1 MIIDLERLESM
12 DASARHI
19 NTYQKEW
26 PNGCELNRENIE
38 RAIAVKFG
46 VHWLVQSLLS
56 GIALSGYKSKRNGIY
71 GKYLAEREL
80 IVSKY
85 SLEISRLY
93 SESREELL
101 PVEENYKAKM
111 TPMMEEYQSKY
122 IPILAEQ
129 QTKLESARMK
139 CHAETDQLG
148 VESLAMYKL
157 IQEKFTEECD
167 QINTDF
173 QVKLSPFAA
182 EYGENVKE
190 VDTEYKSKTEAIE
203 KEYKERRDPFYVA
216 YQVEL
221 NPIYEKYQAE
231 TNELMIS
238 TLINYSE

>member
-26 PNGCELNRENIE
+26 PNGCELNRENIK

-93 SESREELL
+93 SESCEELL
-101 PVEENYKAKM
+101 PIVKDYEAKVAPL
-111 TPMMEEYQSKY
+111 TEDYESKY
-122 IPILAEQ
+122 IPILREQ
-129 QTKLESARMK
+129 QTKLESARVK
-139 CHAETDQLG
+139 CHAETDQLD

-167 QINTDF
+167 QINADF
-173 QVKLSPFAA
+173 QVELDLFIAKHGESVKAVDA
-182 EYGENVKE
+182 EYR
-190 VDTEYKSKTEAIE
+190 SKTEAIE
-203 KEYKERRDPFYVA
+203 KEYKEKRDPFYVA

-221 NPIYEKYQAE
+221 DPIYKKYQAE

-238 TLINYSE
+238 TLMNYSE